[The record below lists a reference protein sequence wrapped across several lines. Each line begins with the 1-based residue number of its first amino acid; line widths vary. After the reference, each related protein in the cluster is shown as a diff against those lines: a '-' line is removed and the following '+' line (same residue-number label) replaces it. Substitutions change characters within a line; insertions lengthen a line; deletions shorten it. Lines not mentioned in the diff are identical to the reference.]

1 MTMPTNEWTTSDG
14 FQWVSRLLSYPGE
27 DWAHTVAELNAA
39 LPQDSQPMT
48 AGIRRFLEAMAGFDV
63 EQRQDHYV
71 QVFDFGKK
79 TNLYLTYADFGE
91 ERERGPAL
99 LEFKKQYAQAGF
111 DLNEN
116 ELPDFLPAVLEFC
129 AQVDAETARR
139 MLLSHAGRLARLQ
152 EALAQFESPYAHL
165 LQAAQEGVELMQTES
180 KLVESKPELQEV
192 AA

>member
-1 MTMPTNEWTTSDG
+1 MPTNEWTTTTG

-27 DWAHTVAELNAA
+27 DWTQTMAEASAA
-39 LPQDSQPMT
+39 LPPDSTSMT
-48 AGIRRFLEAMAGFDV
+48 DGIRRFLEAMAAFNA

-71 QVFDFGKK
+71 QVFDFGKQ
-79 TNLYLTYADFGE
+79 TNLFLTYADFGE

-139 MLLSHAGRLARLQ
+139 MLLPHAGRVTRLQ
-152 EALAQFESPYAHL
+152 EALARFESPYAHL
-165 LQAAQEGVELMQTES
+165 LQAVQQGIEWLQTEP
-180 KLVESKPELQEV
+180 KLEVEEV
-192 AA
+192 VE

>member
-1 MTMPTNEWTTSDG
+1 MPTNESNMKAGWL
-14 FQWVSRLLSYPGE
+14 WLSRLLAYPDE
-27 DWAHTVAELNAA
+27 NWQQTVDEVEAV
-39 LPQDSQPMT
+39 LPLMPPSV
-48 AGIRRFLEAMAGFDV
+48 AGKIQHFVAAMAAFAAM
-63 EQRQDHYV
+63 QRQDHYV

-111 DLNEN
+111 ALNEN

-129 AQVDAETARR
+129 AQVDWETARR
-139 MLLSHAGRLARLQ
+139 MLLPHAGRVARLQ
-152 EALAQFESPYAHL
+152 AALQAHASPYAHL
-165 LQAAQEGVELMQTES
+165 LLAVQQGIEMMQTES
-180 KLVESKPELQEV
+180 KPSLAEV